1 MASEMMPMMD
11 GISRLV
17 TLTARTLVV
26 LATQIIPK
34 KKREALRV
42 VRSIAPQNLY
52 LGCSSYLKGKILG
65 FCIGSSSTDTAKK
78 LERSN

>member
-34 KKREALRV
+34 K
-42 VRSIAPQNLY
+42 N
-52 LGCSSYLKGKILG
+52 
-65 FCIGSSSTDTAKK
+65 
-78 LERSN
+78 ERPFAW